1 MFALQKFLRNHLH
14 FIVVVGI
21 LLVVMTWPTIVYVFD
36 TETFWLPTD
45 GRDIYMKF
53 WDAWYGSRLISG
65 AGDFYFTNT
74 LFHPSGLSLVFHN
87 FCVPHM
93 LVFGVLKSLIPSSNA
108 YNLTYLLIVLVNVL
122 SAYVYVLYHLKDK
135 WLALLGAVIF
145 GFHQHVLVHAS
156 QPDVALIATVPLA
169 ILFWQKGYDE
179 KKWSLIAIS
188 GVLVGF
194 TAFIGMYI
202 FVCLLLSLGIYV
214 TCLATSQ
221 WRRRIFWWS
230 VILLLMLAGT
240 ISSIRILPMI
250 QDSTGM
256 KSALDKNKGN
266 ESRTDLLSYFIN
278 SRHPVSLPAIL
289 IEHGAVDLKDFPFA
303 RGNAVWWSDSS
314 YLGYLPMIL
323 IALGLR
329 KRRLR
334 RKMLVWL
341 LLILP
346 FLLLRLGGDLRING
360 QIVDNVQLPK
370 QYLDALF
377 PPIFIMFHE
386 TDHFMIGVLLP
397 LAILSCY
404 GLKAVIDATIP
415 RYRCY
420 VVVLCAVWV
429 AFEYHIA
436 LESTVIQDQELEFIE
451 FLRAHEYPDSIHLIN
466 LPMGRRQSKIYGF
479 HQSIAGFPHVEGL
492 ASRTPD
498 VAYEQFIVSNMI
510 LDSWRRRMSV
520 HCSVYNFDR
529 YLAAADQLLG
539 DGFSHVIYHHRERN
553 AELVANSFSDI
564 PPAYQDEYVSIYRLP
579 DLRATC
585 LDQVAT
591 YQNQLPDLL
600 KFLHSPINQPRS
612 DVALIYL
619 SPAQDFSSEAQRY
632 YGYELSEWK
641 DLIHIFHDEQGTAG
655 VTSSRVENADLNSIT
670 TQNNVFLLIYNSQV
684 SDPQSESEYATWMA
698 QNLKSCQLKFSSE
711 DLIVEYLIDRDYP
724 CELIVAETAL
734 EVRYNNG
741 ITLANLLTDLEGD
754 QLTIYSWWQRGNN
767 SGYAYTIQL
776 FNELGEKQL
785 QIDQVIDSRPLS
797 HAQIDTSSLEPGD
810 YVAKLIVYDKDTGQS
825 QKGTILS
832 TQQTVERELE
842 IARFFVSD

>member
-1 MFALQKFLRNHLH
+1 
-14 FIVVVGI
+14 
-21 LLVVMTWPTIVYVFD
+21 
-36 TETFWLPTD
+36 
-45 GRDIYMKF
+45 
-53 WDAWYGSRLISG
+53 
-65 AGDFYFTNT
+65 
-74 LFHPSGLSLVFHN
+74 
-87 FCVPHM
+87 
-93 LVFGVLKSLIPSSNA
+93 
-108 YNLTYLLIVLVNVL
+108 
-122 SAYVYVLYHLKDK
+122 
-135 WLALLGAVIF
+135 
-145 GFHQHVLVHAS
+145 
-156 QPDVALIATVPLA
+156 
-169 ILFWQKGYDE
+169 
-179 KKWSLIAIS
+179 
-188 GVLVGF
+188 
-194 TAFIGMYI
+194 
-202 FVCLLLSLGIYV
+202 
-214 TCLATSQ
+214 
-221 WRRRIFWWS
+221 
-230 VILLLMLAGT
+230 
-240 ISSIRILPMI
+240 
-250 QDSTGM
+250 M

-492 ASRTPD
+492 ASRTPSL
-498 VAYEQFIVSNMI
+498 AYKQYIVPNMI
-510 LDSWRRRMSV
+510 LDSWRGRMSV
-520 HCSVYNFDR
+520 HCSVDNYDR

-539 DGFSHVIYHHRERN
+539 DGFSHVIYHHRERD
-553 AELVANSFSDI
+553 AELVADSFSDI
-564 PPAYQDEYVSIYRLP
+564 P
-579 DLRATC
+579 TC
-585 LDQVAT
+585 LSGRIRFNLQVT
-591 YQNQLPDLL
+591 RPGRHMPGSGRRPTRISFQICSNSCI
-600 KFLHSPINQPRS
+600 LH
-612 DVALIYL
+612 
-619 SPAQDFSSEAQRY
+619 
-632 YGYELSEWK
+632 
-641 DLIHIFHDEQGTAG
+641 
-655 VTSSRVENADLNSIT
+655 
-670 TQNNVFLLIYNSQV
+670 
-684 SDPQSESEYATWMA
+684 
-698 QNLKSCQLKFSSE
+698 
-711 DLIVEYLIDRDYP
+711 
-724 CELIVAETAL
+724 
-734 EVRYNNG
+734 
-741 ITLANLLTDLEGD
+741 LT
-754 QLTIYSWWQRGNN
+754 
-767 SGYAYTIQL
+767 
-776 FNELGEKQL
+776 
-785 QIDQVIDSRPLS
+785 S
-797 HAQIDTSSLEPGD
+797 HAAMLLWFISALPKTSAARRNVTMVSCSQIGKT
-810 YVAKLIVYDKDTGQS
+810 
-825 QKGTILS
+825 
-832 TQQTVERELE
+832 
-842 IARFFVSD
+842 